1 MDKIRDISD
10 RNKMCFACGKDN
22 PIGLHMHFQVDANS
36 CAATFIPRPEHQSY
50 DGRMHGGLIT
60 TLLDETMGNYCYLY
74 EHRNAYTARMDI
86 RFKEPILIGEKLKIV
101 AHVEKRKGRL
111 IEMSGKIIK
120 EDGTIGAEA
129 LAKMMYE
136 ANDDITTA

>member
-1 MDKIRDISD
+1 MKISD

-22 PIGLHMHFQVDANS
+22 PIGLHMHFQVDATS
-36 CAATFIPRPEHQSY
+36 CAATFTPRPEHQSY

-86 RFKEPILIGEKLKIV
+86 RFKLPILIGEKLKII

-129 LAKMMYE
+129 IAKMMYE
-136 ANDDITTA
+136 DNDDSTTA

>member
-1 MDKIRDISD
+1 MNISD

-22 PIGLHMHFQVDANS
+22 PIGLHMHFQVDAKG
-36 CAATFIPRPEHQSY
+36 CAATFVPRPEHQSY

-74 EHRNAYTARMDI
+74 EHRTAYTARLEI
-86 RFKEPILIGEKLKIV
+86 RFKFPILVGEKLKIL
-101 AHVEKRKGRL
+101 ARVEKRKGRL
-111 IEMSGKIIK
+111 LEMSGKIIK

-129 LAKMMYE
+129 IAKMMYE
-136 ANDDITTA
+136 DNNDSTIA